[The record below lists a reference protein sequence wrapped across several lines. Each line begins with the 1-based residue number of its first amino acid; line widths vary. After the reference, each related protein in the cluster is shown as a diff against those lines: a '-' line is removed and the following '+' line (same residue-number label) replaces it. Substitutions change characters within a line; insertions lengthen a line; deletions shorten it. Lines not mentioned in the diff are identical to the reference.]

1 MTAGISVRDLPYTR
15 LMLTVRSPDL
25 RLPLFASAIILSMVK
40 AILVVLLAAILIS
53 AIAPSHAPMEVDV
66 QAESLPAQT
75 PLSSF
80 GKAEPVAPL
89 LLAVEI
95 TNSNSAL
102 QVEPPPPDRAAI
114 FEPAGCSSPVEEYSP
129 VQVGDR
135 VLSARTLG
143 MLSQAR
149 QIYAGPIDLTD
160 TAIATIDHPSKLY
173 PMVDPHHDRG
183 VLDILVR
190 HPYTDRVLYE
200 EIEGVIGALRVAG
213 FASWLRD
220 ADELYPG
227 SEIHIHAVA
236 IGDKDLSRQALDQ
249 LQGKYGYFAGRKGY
263 FDAAGSADPHGGPIV
278 CSWMREAGFD
288 DLRDPQIAVAQFS
301 LDWQERLRTTA
312 QSFVTSS
319 QEETHQIARVLGF
332 QRYGSEDPSNMCGP
346 LSAAILHRAGLLPS
360 SVGPVAD
367 FHNYWLADPLSN
379 GRPWSLFPSDQYQI
393 HRFTQS
399 IEQFDFWEWPLQPGD
414 FVYTYSGN
422 GAYSH
427 MFVVTEVDASGRGY
441 TVTNQEQA
449 DGNYLIERLLL
460 YDPSDPKAGV
470 LHNTCENC
478 GSWRRRT
485 GLGGFDVLRRTE
497 LAVASPSISTY
508 TVKAGDTLPTI
519 ATHYGT
525 TVEDILAANAV
536 GDPTILPVGF
546 LLTLPADSDQDK
558 SSISAL
564 TELAEHADAPL
575 VAIGSEITEFA
586 RPIFGDDHTAS
597 PLH

>member
-1 MTAGISVRDLPYTR
+1 
-15 LMLTVRSPDL
+15 MLTLRSADL
-25 RLPLFASAIILSMVK
+25 RLRLFASAIILSMVK
-40 AILVVLLAAILIS
+40 ALLVVILAAILIS
-53 AIAPSHAPMEVDV
+53 AIAPSHAPMEVDA
-66 QAESLPAQT
+66 QAESSLAQT
-75 PLSSF
+75 PLSSI

-102 QVEPPPPDRAAI
+102 HVEPPPPDPTAASAT
-114 FEPAGCSSPVEEYSP
+114 FEPAGCSSPVEGYSP

-135 VLSARTLG
+135 VLSARTLE
-143 MLSQAR
+143 MLRQAR

-160 TAIATIDHPSKLY
+160 RAIASIDHPSKLY
-173 PMVDPHHDRG
+173 PMPDPHHDRG
-183 VLDILVR
+183 VLDILVS

-220 ADELYPG
+220 VNELYPG

-236 IGDKDLSRQALDQ
+236 IGDKELSRQALDQ

-278 CSWMREAGFD
+278 CSWMREAGFG
-288 DLRDPQIAVAQFS
+288 DLRDPQTTVAQSS

-367 FHNYWLADPLSN
+367 FHNYWLADPLTN

-399 IEQFDFWEWPLQPGD
+399 IEQFDFWELPLQPGD
-414 FVYTYSGN
+414 FVYTYSGR
-422 GAYSH
+422 GAFSH
-427 MFVVTEVDASGRGY
+427 MFVVTEVDGDGRSY
-441 TVTNQEQA
+441 TVTNQEQPN
-449 DGNYLIERLLL
+449 GEYLIERVLL
-460 YDPSDPKAGV
+460 YDPLDLGAGV
-470 LHNTCENC
+470 LRSTCENC

-519 ATHYGT
+519 ATDYGI
-525 TVEDILAANAV
+525 TVDGILTANALS
-536 GDPTILPVGF
+536 DPTFLSVGIL
-546 LLTLPADSDQDK
+546 LALSTDSDQDK

-564 TELAEHADAPL
+564 TELAEHADAQL
-575 VAIGSEITEFA
+575 VAISNEITKIA